1 MQTLINKYKR
11 IRKTKF
17 LKSSYSGKYAFVG
30 IGNHSLTNLYPVL
43 DYLKAELKYIVTRSE
58 ESATAVDENYRHT
71 KGTTNL
77 KKVLSDKE
85 ITGVFVCA
93 SPSAHFEIGKQVLEA
108 GKHLFIEKPPCMSLE
123 ELTTLETIEKK
134 SKGEAFIGLQKR
146 YAPVY
151 QVLDSKLK
159 TKTARYYKL
168 EYSAGNYPEG
178 DAMMDLFIHP
188 LDMITHLVGTGSIDY
203 VKKMEPGKGVETW
216 FIELSHKNNITGR
229 IELST
234 DFWWQRGK
242 EKITVNTD
250 KQLFETEGINSLKAI
265 DKPKSIMNVP
275 LEKVKAP
282 MISEHYLYQKNN
294 FLPVR
299 DHNDLYAAGYFGEVQ
314 AFLDMCEN
322 GKENDSTLASVRPV
336 FELIEQLKTK

>member
-1 MQTLINKYKR
+1 MQPLINKYKR

-43 DYLKAELKYIVTRSE
+43 DYLKAEIKYIVTRSE
-58 ESATAVDENYRHT
+58 ESAKAVDENYRHT

-93 SPSAHFEIGKQVLEA
+93 TPSAHFEIAKQVLEA
-108 GKHLFIEKPPCMSLE
+108 GKHLFIEKPPCLTLD
-123 ELTTLETIEKK
+123 ELTTLESIEKK
-134 SKGEAFIGLQKR
+134 SKGEAFVGLQKR

-151 QVLDSKLK
+151 QILDSKLK
-159 TKTARYYKL
+159 TKTANYYKL
-168 EYSAGNYPEG
+168 EYRAGNYPEG
-178 DAMMDLFIHP
+178 DALMDLFIHP
-188 LDMITHLVGTGSIDY
+188 LDLVGQLFGAAKIEY
-203 VKKMEPGKGVETW
+203 IKKMEAGKGVETW

-250 KQLFETEGINSLKAI
+250 KQLFETTGTNNLKAT

-282 MISEHYLYQKNN
+282 VISEHYLYEKNN

-299 DHNDLYAAGYFGEVQ
+299 DHNELYAAGYFSEIQ
-314 AFLDMCEN
+314 AFLDVCEK
-322 GKENDSTLASVRPV
+322 GKENESTLASVRPV
-336 FELIEQLKTK
+336 FELTEQLKSK